1 MIIGRQD
8 IRAKP
13 ALVPERFESIAT
25 LTAAAACAAVVAAAL
40 RIAWNP
46 PLYTY
51 TEYVP
56 ISAVLAALAAE
67 RSLTGHLTSRDA
79 LIDGLVVALTAM
91 RVVVPPLPLV
101 SGHALLS
108 AYGALT
114 ARRWPLRALATLVVL
129 HVIYTKLFVTGGWLS
144 MVAGFGVATVL
155 AAIRRP
161 ERPLLH

>member
-13 ALVPERFESIAT
+13 ALVPERFESVAT
-25 LTAAAACAAVVAAAL
+25 LTAAAAFAAVVAAAL
-40 RIAWNP
+40 RIAWTP

-56 ISAVLAALAAE
+56 ISAVLAALVAE
-67 RSLTGHLTSRDA
+67 RLLAGQIARHEA
-79 LIDGLVVALTAM
+79 LIDALVITLTAM

-108 AYGALT
+108 AYGVLT
-114 ARRWPLRALATLVVL
+114 ARRWPLRAIATLVVL

-144 MVAGFGVATVL
+144 MVAGFGVAMAL
-155 AAIRRP
+155 AAFRRR
-161 ERPLLH
+161 ERSRR